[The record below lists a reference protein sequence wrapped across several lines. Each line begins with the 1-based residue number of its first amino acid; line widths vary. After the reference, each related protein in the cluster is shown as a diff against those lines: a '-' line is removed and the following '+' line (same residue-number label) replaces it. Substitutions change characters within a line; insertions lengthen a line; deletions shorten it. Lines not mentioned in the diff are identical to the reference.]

1 MSSPR
6 NTSVSA
12 ARAIDVAL
20 GLADQQEQ
28 RLCAIIESKQAT
40 PDEKFQALVDLARL
54 AGIVLHT
61 AAEGEAEIS
70 FDLQPRCK
78 EK

>member
-6 NTSVSA
+6 NPSVSA
-12 ARAIDVAL
+12 ARVINVTL

-54 AGIVLHT
+54 AGIVLHA

-70 FDLQPRCK
+70 ADLQQV
-78 EK
+78 

>member
-1 MSSPR
+1 MWSEFQQFLD
-6 NTSVSA
+6 
-12 ARAIDVAL
+12 DVARSWPSENV

-28 RLCAIIESKQAT
+28 RLCGIIESKEAT
-40 PDEKFQALVDLARL
+40 PDEKFQALVDLAHL

-70 FDLQPRCK
+70 LDLQHM
-78 EK
+78 